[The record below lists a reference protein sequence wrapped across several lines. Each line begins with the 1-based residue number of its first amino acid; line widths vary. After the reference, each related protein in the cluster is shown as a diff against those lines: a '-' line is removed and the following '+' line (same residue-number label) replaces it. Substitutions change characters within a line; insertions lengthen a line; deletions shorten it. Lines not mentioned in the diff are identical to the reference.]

1 MASNNYAEVV
11 TDTNAAQ
18 PIIDKFES
26 MATQNCTFKVLQFN
40 PQVDRFAISCLR
52 ESNFPTLPD
61 VEEGGATMDGA
72 AVSAVWNANADT
84 VQAVNFGNGHSG
96 LYYES
101 GGRGYMV
108 ITTETR
114 Q

>member
-1 MASNNYAEVV
+1 MGSNNYAEVISDPTKARQV
-11 TDTNAAQ
+11 LAEFEGLAARGG
-18 PIIDKFES
+18 S
-26 MATQNCTFKVLQFN
+26 FKVLGFN
-40 PQVDRFAISCLR
+40 PDVDRFAISLGR

-101 GGRGYMV
+101 GGRG
-108 ITTETR
+108 
-114 Q
+114 

>member
-1 MASNNYAEVV
+1 MGSNNYAEVISDPTKARQV
-11 TDTNAAQ
+11 LAEFEGLAARGG
-18 PIIDKFES
+18 S
-26 MATQNCTFKVLQFN
+26 FKVLGFN
-40 PQVDRFAISCLR
+40 PDVDRFAISLGR